1 LSQDDHLNEIIF
13 DAATRR
19 ERSEIVVFCF
29 DAIPDP
35 LAERATVTPNIQ
47 VASPKE
53 AIIGGLRGPWEAEEV
68 PPTNIW
74 ADDKFLLGNFKH
86 LAAYLAKSA
95 TKDDGLPPPAS
106 LGPVAI
112 TPPAKKQGT

>member
-1 LSQDDHLNEIIF
+1 MNEIIF

-35 LAERATVTPNIQ
+35 LAGRATVTPNIQ

-53 AIIGGLRGPWEAEEV
+53 AIIGGLRGPWKAEEV
-68 PPTNIW
+68 PPPNIW

-95 TKDDGLPPPAS
+95 TKDDAFRRQPVLAQS
-106 LGPVAI
+106 LSLRRLA
-112 TPPAKKQGT
+112 TGT